1 MLEIQVNAAGG
12 IEKAL
17 KLLKRKFTKAGVVK
31 ELRNRQAYT
40 KPSIERRNEI
50 LRAAYTQAYRA
61 REEQRED

>member
-1 MLEIQVNAAGG
+1 MIEIDVKNAGG

-17 KLLKRKFTKAGVVK
+17 KLLKRKFTKMGVVK

-50 LRAAYTQAYRA
+50 QRAAYTESKRTAADQ
-61 REEQRED
+61 D